1 MVATQEDLLSVSSSF
16 SRIIKRGIGKGPEA
30 CYTVLKANRLYVYIR
45 NFMTPAEEIL
55 TNKKEYN
62 LVMRYRSSVIAALSD
77 ELLQEASQLLGIP
90 FESFYQDW
98 NYNTNSGILLLVNND
113 FNPDVKIDESFER
126 KLFPLVRMVGSQ
138 LHKIPSE
145 LKVVKY
151 TQNICVIESKGI
163 MLPLEHLLLEQGN
176 IDLLLTHA
184 AEIKKGY
191 VRQRELFEEA
201 FNGLI
206 EDLFMMWDYKQN
218 KSYLIFSFNK
228 VYT

>member
-1 MVATQEDLLSVSSSF
+1 M
-16 SRIIKRGIGKGPEA
+16 
-30 CYTVLKANRLYVYIR
+30 
-45 NFMTPAEEIL
+45 
-55 TNKKEYN
+55 
-62 LVMRYRSSVIAALSD
+62 
-77 ELLQEASQLLGIP
+77 
-90 FESFYQDW
+90 
-98 NYNTNSGILLLVNND
+98 NND

-138 LHKIPSE
+138 LHKIPSG

-151 TQNICVIESKGI
+151 THNICVVESKEI

-191 VRQRELFEEA
+191 VRHRELFEEA

>member
-1 MVATQEDLLSVSSSF
+1 MSYYKKHRSF
-16 SRIIKRGIGKGPEA
+16 
-30 CYTVLKANRLYVYIR
+30 
-45 NFMTPAEEIL
+45 
-55 TNKKEYN
+55 
-62 LVMRYRSSVIAALSD
+62 
-77 ELLQEASQLLGIP
+77 LGIP

-138 LHKIPSE
+138 LHKIPSG

-151 TQNICVIESKGI
+151 THNICVVESKEI

-184 AEIKKGY
+184 AEIKKRATFGT
-191 VRQRELFEEA
+191 E
-201 FNGLI
+201 N
-206 EDLFMMWDYKQN
+206 
-218 KSYLIFSFNK
+218 YLK
-228 VYT
+228 KHLMD